1 MVNNKNM
8 TKDQVNKK
16 YAGKYVEFL
25 KDYDRQTGG
34 YIYTILKVYSKIHEN
49 TTLGEDVGTAYE
61 YRR

>member
-1 MVNNKNM
+1 MNKLTQN
-8 TKDQVNKK
+8 QVNKK

-25 KDYDRQTGG
+25 KDYDRQAGE
-34 YIYTILKVYSKIHEN
+34 YIYTILKVYINIHEN